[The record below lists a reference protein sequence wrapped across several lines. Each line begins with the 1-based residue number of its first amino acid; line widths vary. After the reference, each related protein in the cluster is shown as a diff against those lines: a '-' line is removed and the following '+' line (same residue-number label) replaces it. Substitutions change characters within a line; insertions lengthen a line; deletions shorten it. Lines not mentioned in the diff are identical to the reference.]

1 MNKLII
7 QVLIIGWMYLNLLR
21 HWAFTRSGGIKQSM
35 RFHGWKGRLV
45 RGRTAPLQWPESP
58 PRTSWWQVRSW
69 LLWRPCSCS
78 RNRRAPTRTLPL
90 LQCTKVLRGRKG
102 QAADYSPQA
111 PILRWV
117 RVREGVRLAV
127 PAPLRAS
134 TSLATHGTT
143 TKTPYLQ
150 NRSAGGAAS
159 VESCQWIA

>member
-1 MNKLII
+1 M
-7 QVLIIGWMYLNLLR
+7 GSSDLNLLS
-21 HWAFTRSGGIKQSM
+21 HWAFTWSGGIKQSM

-111 PILRWV
+111 PILQWV

-143 TKTPYLQ
+143 TKTHYLQ
-150 NRSAGGAAS
+150 NTSAGGAAS
-159 VESCQWIA
+159 VEFCKWIA